1 MKHFMLFI
9 WDNYFGIWGHKPL
22 KLRAKCHYITGNFIT
37 WLFVIPYKYACV
49 YINALNNK
57 EKKKR
62 TKEDRIN
69 WKRAT
74 LNRAIESRG
83 RSNLKEK
90 QRRRTSEP
98 GQAVIHHHVYR
109 HSCFGSQLVR
119 PIRARTAYLLHAFVS
134 VILRVKPTIRLR
146 AYWIILLSE
155 TNIFFFFF
163 FSRWSYFIT
172 TQSV

>member
-1 MKHFMLFI
+1 M
-9 WDNYFGIWGHKPL
+9 GSRGHKPL

-49 YINALNNK
+49 YIYALNNK

-62 TKEDRIN
+62 TKENRVN